1 MGYTSAIFLLMPKTI
16 WDVNALAFISAHESS
31 TGLAMGTV
39 QKNAINNLYKRLK
52 GQGTTHSSNIYA
64 MAVTNGAR
72 IFPLCPTNDT
82 TASANAYKLDLVSDG
97 ANSGI
102 YNNFVSGD
110 FTQNGA
116 IGGVTKWFDSGKNA
130 TQFSLTNVSHWVY
143 IRTNSTASGYEIGTN
158 SRILFGA
165 RASGNVIQLRMNDVT
180 TQTVANTDS
189 SGFFGILRNGT
200 TKYVVK
206 TTTRITVGTAST
218 VASTTVIG
226 FHARTDG
233 FGNSSVES
241 TRQLSFYIVGLND
254 LTQNQIDD
262 LYYCVQQYQTEVIT
276 GGRQV

>member
-1 MGYTSAIFLLMPKTI
+1 MILATHGLLNSASLY
-16 WDVNALAFISAHESS
+16 DVNATAFIVAHEAS
-31 TGLAMGTV
+31 TGISMGGV

-52 GQGTTHSSNIYA
+52 GFGTTNGSNLYS
-64 MAVTNGAR
+64 MAVSNGAM

-97 ANSGI
+97 VNSGI

-110 FTQNGA
+110 FTQNGV
-116 IGGVTKWFDSGKNA
+116 IGGATKWFDSGKTAN
-130 TQFSLTNVSHWVY
+130 QFSLTNVSHWVY
-143 IRTNSTASGYEIGTN
+143 IRTNSTALGYEIGTN

-165 RASGNVIQLRMNDVT
+165 RASGNVIQLRMNDTT
-180 TQTVANTDS
+180 TQTVSNTDS
-189 SGFFGILRNGT
+189 RGFFGILRNGT

-206 TTTRITVGTAST
+206 STTRITVGTAAT
-218 VASTTVIG
+218 VSSPTVIG

-233 FGNSSVES
+233 AGNSSVES
-241 TRQLSFYIVGLND
+241 IRQLAFYIVGLND
-254 LTQNQIDD
+254 LTQNEIDD